1 MLEIAPEQVHIV
13 PSAIGGGFGGKLDLS
28 VQPLLAVAAWKLGR
42 AVRLV
47 YERPESM
54 QSSTKRHPARDAG
67 ERRAATPTAASI
79 AFDFAGDFNTGA
91 YSSWGPTVANRVPIH
106 ASGPYRIAAR
116 ARADARRATR
126 TTASPARSA
135 ASACRSRRCSASC

>member
-1 MLEIAPEQVHIV
+1 MDRDEIAHVLGIAPSQVHIV

-54 QSSTKRHPARDAG
+54 QSSTKRHPGAM
-67 ERRAATPTAASI
+67 RRAPAATPR
-79 AFDFAGDFNTGA
+79 GA
-91 YSSWGPTVANRVPIH
+91 
-106 ASGPYRIAAR
+106 
-116 ARADARRATR
+116 
-126 TTASPARSA
+126 
-135 ASACRSRRCSASC
+135 